1 MKLVEPFA
9 ARRGSSV
16 PPGVGRRL
24 SIDPGKRCTG
34 WALWGTTGFLVAA
47 GTGEPPCVGVSRV
60 VIEMPQTYPNSPVP
74 YQDLVALAFLAGRY
88 IGRASAGEWHNGLGA
103 IEMKWMF
110 PHEWKGNLPKDICE
124 NRIRRKLNV
133 DERTVMEECSRF
145 VPAGQLNNVW
155 DAVGIGLF
163 AWRGGIS

>member
-9 ARRGSSV
+9 ARRGTSV

-24 SIDPGKRCTG
+24 ALDPGKFMG
-34 WALWGTTGFLVAA
+34 WALFSTTAFLVAA
-47 GTGEPPCVGVSRV
+47 GAGEPPLEGVSRL
-60 VIEMPQTYPNSPVP
+60 VIEVPQAYPNSPVP
-74 YQDLVALAFLAGRY
+74 YNDLITLAFLAGRLV
-88 IGRASAGEWHNGLGA
+88 GRAQAGA
-103 IEMKWMF
+103 F
-110 PHEWKGNLPKDICE
+110 PVEAQWLWPHSWKGTLPKSVCE
-124 NRIRRKLNV
+124 ARIRRKLSV

-145 VPAGQLNNVW
+145 VPAGQMNNVW